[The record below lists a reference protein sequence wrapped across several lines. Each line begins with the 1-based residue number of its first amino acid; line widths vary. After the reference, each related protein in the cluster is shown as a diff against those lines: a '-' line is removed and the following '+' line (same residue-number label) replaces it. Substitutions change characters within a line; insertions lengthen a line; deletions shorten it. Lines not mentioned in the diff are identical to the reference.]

1 MGLSETILAAMI
13 GAAATIMTA
22 IFQLVMAFRNRART
36 ESRPKRGSAVRSL
49 VSVFAIILA
58 SAVAGF
64 GYSELRA
71 QSAREDTR
79 GLREELKQQMQA
91 LNSYAEQLR
100 MLPRDMEGMITLAT
114 ARSPLLPGNSESYAH
129 VGQCRGQPPA
139 FGNSPVACAERDAQ
153 RLALCAVIPAE
164 AAVEEVQLYARAF
177 DSQVPWEQSR
187 VAFEQD
193 AGGLKFTDAPFEVAR
208 DERSKAVCANLA
220 HWNGE
225 RSHAVRMVV
234 LWTPRLNPTAHAQ

>member
-22 IFQLVMAFRNRART
+22 TFQLVMAFRNRTRT
-36 ESRPKRGSAVRSL
+36 ETRPRKGSGVRSL
-49 VSVFAIILA
+49 VSVGAIILA

-71 QSAREDTR
+71 ERAREDIR
-79 GLREELKQQMQA
+79 GLREELKLQMQA
-91 LNSYAEQLR
+91 LTSYTEQLR
-100 MLPRDMEGMITLAT
+100 LLPRDTSGMISLAS
-114 ARSPLLPGNSESYAH
+114 ARSPILPGSSESFAH
-129 VGQCRGQPPA
+129 IGQCRGQPPA
-139 FGNSPVACAERDAQ
+139 FGNSPVPCAERDAQ
-153 RLALCAVIPAE
+153 RLSLCAVVPAD
-164 AAVEEVQLYARAF
+164 AAVEDVQLYARAA
-177 DSQVPWEQSR
+177 DSPVSWDESR

-208 DERSKAVCANLA
+208 DEQAKAVCANLA
-220 HWNGE
+220 HWNDE
-225 RSHAVRMVV
+225 RSHAVRLVV